1 MKVDFF
7 IVGAPKAGT
16 TSLYNYLNQHK
27 DIVMSSVKEP
37 NYFSKEELKSQKL
50 YYNSKNVVSEM
61 DYHNLFKTN
70 DEKKKLGEA
79 SVSYLFYSK
88 VSNRIFKY
96 NKASKIIILLRNPID
111 RAFSHYKMD
120 SRLGFVKPDFEELID
135 NCDENNFSL
144 FHQQYISLGMYHT
157 QVKNYIDQFGVANVC
172 VMFYEDLK
180 RDRVLFSKNIFSFL
194 NLNHDTS
201 INFNLKYN
209 KSKLPSNNFLK
220 FLYSISLVRKIVSFL
235 LNESIS
241 NFINKNFFIN
251 SKEEISDE
259 LRQKLNQ
266 IFLKD
271 ICMLEKLLN
280 KDLSLWKK

>member
-1 MKVDFF
+1 
-7 IVGAPKAGT
+7 
-16 TSLYNYLNQHK
+16 
-27 DIVMSSVKEP
+27 
-37 NYFSKEELKSQKL
+37 
-50 YYNSKNVVSEM
+50 
-61 DYHNLFKTN
+61 
-70 DEKKKLGEA
+70 
-79 SVSYLFYSK
+79 
-88 VSNRIFKY
+88 
-96 NKASKIIILLRNPID
+96 
-111 RAFSHYKMD
+111 
-120 SRLGFVKPDFEELID
+120 
-135 NCDENNFSL
+135 
-144 FHQQYISLGMYHT
+144 MYHS

-194 NLNHDTS
+194 NLNYDTS